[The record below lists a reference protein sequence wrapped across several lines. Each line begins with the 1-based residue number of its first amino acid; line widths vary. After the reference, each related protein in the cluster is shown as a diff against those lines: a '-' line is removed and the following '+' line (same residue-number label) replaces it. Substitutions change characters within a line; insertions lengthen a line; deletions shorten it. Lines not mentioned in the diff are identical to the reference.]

1 MRFHA
6 SQNWQKGKSMSA
18 IIQTTQLTK
27 SYGRSRG
34 IIEVSFQ
41 VEEGEVFGFLGPNGA
56 GKTTTMRTLMGLL
69 RATSGSAT
77 IGGLDCWTESTQVK
91 KLVGYLPGEF
101 TFDPGLRGAQI
112 LEYLG
117 HLRGGVDQTVLRG
130 LVERL
135 GLDPSKRFREYS
147 HGNKQKLGL
156 VQAFMHQ
163 PRLLILDEPTS
174 GLDPL
179 NQQEFYRMVKEV
191 RASGRTVFL
200 SSHILPEVEHTCDRV
215 AIIREGRLV
224 KIDQVSALKDLQQH
238 EVEISFAGPASLAW
252 FKPVVGVSSVA
263 QGADERSVHLVV
275 QGALS
280 EVIRIAGEH
289 EATTIDTHEP
299 TLEEVFLHFYEPE
312 QSTAAVAGER

>member
-1 MRFHA
+1 MRMPVR
-6 SQNWQKGKSMSA
+6 SGKREKHMSA
-18 IIQTTQLTK
+18 IIQTHQLTK

-34 IIEVSFQ
+34 IIDVTFGIQ
-41 VEEGEVFGFLGPNGA
+41 EGEVFGFLGPNGA

-69 RATSGSAT
+69 HANRGSAT
-77 IGGLDCWTESTQVK
+77 IGGLDCWTQSSEVK

-112 LEYLG
+112 IEYLG
-117 HLRGGVDQTVLRG
+117 HLRGGVDQTYVRS

-135 GLDPSKRFREYS
+135 GFDPSKRFREYS

-156 VQAFMHQ
+156 VQVFMHK

-179 NQQEFYRMVKEV
+179 NQQEFYKMVAEI
-191 RASGRTVFL
+191 RSEGRTVFL

-224 KIDQVSALKDLQQH
+224 KIDHVSSLKEIRQH
-238 EVEISFAGPASLAW
+238 DVEISFPGPASIEW
-252 FKPVVGVSSVA
+252 FKHVAGVTKVA
-263 QGADERSVHLVV
+263 QGAGEHTLQVNV
-275 QGALS
+275 QGDLT
-280 EVIRIAGEH
+280 EIIRIAGQH
-289 EATTIDTHEP
+289 GATNIATHEP
-299 TLEEVFLHFYEPE
+299 TLEEVFLRFYEPQQE
-312 QSTAAVAGER
+312 PSALAR